1 MKSNIKRK
9 SDYIINICLIL
20 LIFMSMPIV
29 QASVS
34 AQRTIETNVLP
45 IGSGTTVTVVI
56 QNDNTSPLVLLKES
70 IPPGWTL
77 TNISDDAIAFK
88 KTGEWIWSPIGEN
101 NSDKN
106 VKYRINVP
114 SSTLPGTY
122 IINGNVTGGNTT
134 IEVTG
139 DLAITVTSDSSG
151 STGSSDNPT
160 ITPTPEKK
168 DINVTGTPTENIAVT
183 TAKKTVAAPIETAK
197 KSPTA
202 TNKSPGFGIMISI
215 GVFATIYILR
225 RMK

>member
-9 SDYIINICLIL
+9 SGYIINICLIL

-34 AQRTIETNVLP
+34 AQRTIEKNVLP

-88 KTGEWIWSPIGEN
+88 KTGEWVWSPIGGN

-114 SSTLPGTY
+114 SGTLPGTY

-139 DLAITVTSDSSG
+139 DLTIEVTSDSSG
-151 STGSSDNPT
+151 SSGNPA
-160 ITPTPEKK
+160 ITTTPEKNE
-168 DINVTGTPTENIAVT
+168 INVTGTSTKTFAET
-183 TAKKTVAAPIETAK
+183 TVKKTIAEPIETAK
-197 KSPTA
+197 ELPIA
-202 TNKSPGFGIMISI
+202 TNKSSGFGIMISI
-215 GVFATIYILR
+215 GIIATIYILR